1 MICPYCEQDVV
12 WRVRLAS
19 APHYRFA
26 MCFECDSVWLDNEVI
41 SDETGT
47 NFEKYMND
55 IGHPINW
62 EEVEKLAK
70 IE

>member
-19 APHYRFA
+19 ARHCRFA
-26 MCFECDSVWLDNEVI
+26 MCFECDSLWRDNEVI
-41 SDETGT
+41 SDEGGT
-47 NFEKYMND
+47 NFEQYMHETGQPVD
-55 IGHPINW
+55 WGD
-62 EEVEKLAK
+62 VEKLAP